1 MILKT
6 VESWI
11 EKLRKDE
18 EGKEARRRE
27 LVEKLQRNFNDELI
41 LAMELEAEAERLPYA
56 HLQEEV
62 KQLAEKER
70 RHAEQLAEL
79 IVDLNGEVDRSI
91 EHTYTAMPDGEFT
104 QLLKVEKELGERIRE
119 ESNWAEDYGFFH
131 QAKVLR
137 TIDEEHHKHLENIE
151 RVIMR
156 INAIL

>member
-18 EGKEARRRE
+18 EGKTLRKKE
-27 LVEKLQRNFNDELI
+27 LIAKLQRNFNDEMI
-41 LAMELEAEAERLPYA
+41 LDMELEAEAKRLPYD
-56 HLQEEV
+56 HLKGEV
-62 KQLAEKER
+62 LALAQRER
-70 RHAEQLAEL
+70 EHAENLARL
-79 IVDLNGEVDRSI
+79 IVELGGEVDRSI
-91 EHTYTAMPDGEFT
+91 EQTYTAMPDGEFT

-119 ESNWAEDYGFFH
+119 ESNWAEDYGFYH
-131 QAKVLR
+131 HAKVLR
-137 TIDEEHHKHLENIE
+137 DIDEEHHKHMENIE